1 LASLYGRGRYQDN
14 STPEGYDE
22 DKALLGRPEEKV
34 TNINTQDNVFGKDR
48 LGKKAMKVDDQP
60 GFDSKF
66 RGSSPLALENKLKHK
81 TLVEGLDKT
90 TVFNK
95 GKKDLLDE
103 SQIKE

>member
-1 LASLYGRGRYQDN
+1 
-14 STPEGYDE
+14 
-22 DKALLGRPEEKV
+22 
-34 TNINTQDNVFGKDR
+34 
-48 LGKKAMKVDDQP
+48 MKVDDQP
-60 GFDSKF
+60 DFDSKF
-66 RGSSPLALENKLKHK
+66 RGSSPLALENKLKYK